1 MENKTQAENLVGSSD
16 VTNLQVKF
24 VDINARSGTATEYF
38 NSLYSS
44 PELIDTVVT
53 DEAIELV
60 YKRYSLIS
68 NGLGQSAP
76 PHIYKHV
83 YSRTD
88 GSVKVVDG
96 QYIPAQRE
104 YYSFD

>member
-1 MENKTQAENLVGSSD
+1 MENKTQAENLVGSSS
-16 VTNLQVKF
+16 VTNLQGQF
-24 VDINARSGTATEYF
+24 DINAHSGTATEYF

-44 PELIDTVVT
+44 PELIDTIVT
-53 DEAIELV
+53 NEAIELV
-60 YKRYSLIS
+60 YKRYSLIT
-68 NGLGQSAP
+68 NGLVPAP
-76 PHIYKHV
+76 PPNIYKHV

>member
-1 MENKTQAENLVGSSD
+1 MENKTQAENLVGSSE
-16 VTNLQVKF
+16 VTNLQGKF
-24 VDINARSGTATEYF
+24 DINAHSSTATTFSQFGYT
-38 NSLYSS
+38 S
-44 PELIDTVVT
+44 PELIDTIVT